1 MAEDKTKQDETEE
14 KAEETKD
21 TKLVSNNLD
30 VKFEPEEPHENTIAD
45 IDRMQKNSN
54 RSDDK
59 CMVNEKSGS
68 SVRVRKNGQINLAAG
83 KYAQYKISP
92 EGRTVETAME
102 SVSVTNRR
110 RIMSEEVVINDH
122 KLNPQLW
129 ELTDMKQVTLPGNQ
143 SGLVGNFCVYGTVL
157 VKAWEP
163 DLKRYMLIRRPCRMP
178 MFSNQLNLP
187 KIMPELGINDPLE
200 FDEDIYAFDKEKG
213 YQVNAVISDAK
224 SLVGKAGVDRP
235 GIDRGPNPFNPS
247 GSSSGGGATGY
258 SGKMVSCSANA
269 EGIYKALREMGYSD
283 CVACGIMGNLQ
294 QESGLRPNADSGSH
308 KGVAQWDSGRW
319 ANLEKFA
326 KEKNKDP
333 YDIGTQIS
341 FMVYE
346 ASSVRYPDECSPN
359 AMNNKCPDVA
369 TATKEWCHWFE
380 GARNKDGS
388 YQNLGERNAYAAEF
402 WERFKGK

>member
-14 KAEETKD
+14 KVEEIKD

-59 CMVNEKSGS
+59 CMINEKSGS

-247 GSSSGGGATGY
+247 GNGSGGG
-258 SGKMVSCSANA
+258 N
-269 EGIYKALREMGYSD
+269 YSD
-283 CVACGIMGNLQ
+283 GPAVQASNLSPEKKKEIFNFFKANGYDDIAACGVMGRLEAEHHWSTDEVALH
-294 QESGLRPNADSGSH
+294 ES
-308 KGVAQWDSGRW
+308 
-319 ANLEKFA
+319 
-326 KEKNKDP
+326 
-333 YDIGTQIS
+333 DIGTCGGLGIAQWQGSRIEKIKNYITS
-341 FMVYE
+341 KGKDIGDLNAQLDAVVWE
-346 ASSVRYPDECSPN
+346 ASQHYGMPGRVNGKSSAEEACRIWTDEY
-359 AMNNKCPDVA
+359 
-369 TATKEWCHWFE
+369 E
-380 GARNKDGS
+380 GGASDGKDIAFAKQF
-388 YQNLGERNAYAAEF
+388 YEEF
-402 WERFKGK
+402 CKK